1 MKIKSFIICLIFLSI
16 SNLIYAQKKYTLQ
29 SPDKRTNVSIT
40 IGNDF
45 LTYSVIQDDVIII
58 NDSPITMELS
68 DGKILGAN
76 PVVRNYD
83 SHTIDK
89 LIKAEFY
96 KKEYIEDY
104 YNELT
109 IRFKGSYN
117 VEFRAYNDGV
127 AYRFRTAFPKQIT
140 IVREGVNY
148 NFDDDYTAHI
158 PYVNERRS
166 ELDFLQKQFF
176 NSFENQYTITP
187 ISKMESDRI
196 AFMPVMVSLKNG
208 KKVVITESDLE
219 DYPGTYLRK
228 NNIENSLAGIHA
240 PYPKT
245 EVQGGHNMLQYV
257 VKENE
262 NFIAR
267 VQGTRSFPWRC
278 MIISSEDKELLN
290 NDMIYRLA
298 SPSRVEDVSWVVPGK
313 VAWEWWNAW
322 NIKGVDFESGVN
334 NDTYKH
340 YIDFASEYGI
350 EYVILDEGWAVNKK
364 ADLFDVV
371 PEIDIIELVE
381 YADSKGVGIVLW
393 AGYVAMDRD
402 MEEVCKYYSEIGVKG
417 FKVDF
422 MDRDDQKAV
431 DFYYRMAEYAAKYH
445 LIVDFHGAY
454 KPTGLNRTFPNVLN
468 FEGVFGLEQVK
479 WGQDID
485 LVTYETTIPYI
496 RMLAG
501 PMDYTQGAMRNA
513 NQGNY
518 RAVWSEP
525 MSQGTRCRQLA
536 EYVIFESPFNML
548 CDSPSNYR
556 DEDECTNFIA
566 EIPTIWDETIALD
579 GKVGEYTIIARR
591 SGDRW
596 YIGGITNWEERE
608 IEIDLSELELKN
620 KHGIEFR
627 DGVNA
632 NKIASDYV
640 KNNITIDNN
649 VYKAKMKKGGGF
661 VIIL

>member
-1 MKIKSFIICLIFLSI
+1 MKIKSFIICLIILSI
-16 SNLIYAQKKYTLQ
+16 SNLISAQKKYTLQ

-45 LTYSVIQDDVIII
+45 LKYSVAQDDVVII

-83 SHTIDK
+83 SKTVDK

-96 KKEYIEDY
+96 KKEYVEDY

-109 IRFKGSYN
+109 LRFKGSYN

-127 AYRFRTAFPKQIT
+127 AYRFCTVFPKPIT
-140 IVREGVNY
+140 IVREGVSY
-148 NFDDDYTAHI
+148 NFEEDYTAHI

-176 NSFENQYTITP
+176 NSFENTYTITP
-187 ISKMESDRI
+187 ISKMENDRI
-196 AFMPVMVSLKNG
+196 AFMPVMVSLKDG
-208 KKVVITESDLE
+208 KKVVITESDME
-219 DYPGTYLRK
+219 DYPGTFLRK
-228 NNIENSLAGIHA
+228 NNVDNSLAGIHA

-290 NDMIYRLA
+290 NDMVYRLA
-298 SPSRVEDVSWVVPGK
+298 SPSRVEDASWIVPGK

-393 AGYVAMDRD
+393 AGYLAMDRD

-431 DFYYRMAEYAAKYH
+431 NFYYRMAEYAAKYH

-485 LVTYETTIPYI
+485 LVTYETTIPFI

-513 NQGNY
+513 NKDNY
-518 RAVWSEP
+518 KAVWSEP

-556 DEDECTNFIA
+556 DEEECTDFIA
-566 EIPTIWDETIALD
+566 DIPTIWDETIALD
-579 GKVGEYTIIARR
+579 GKVGEYTVIARR

-596 YIGGITNWEERE
+596 YVGGITNWEERE

-620 KHGIEFR
+620 TQAIEFR

-632 NKIASDYV
+632 NKIASDYS
-640 KNNITIDNN
+640 KNNITIENN
-649 VYKAKMKKGGGF
+649 IYKAQMKKGGGF
-661 VIIL
+661 VLIL

>member
-1 MKIKSFIICLIFLSI
+1 MKIKSFIICLIILSI

-40 IGNDF
+40 IGNEF
-45 LTYSVIQDDVIII
+45 LTYSVTQDDVVII

-76 PVVRNYD
+76 PIVRNYD
-83 SHTIDK
+83 SKSVDK

-109 IRFKGSYN
+109 IRFKGNYN

-127 AYRFRTAFPKQIT
+127 AYRFCTVFPKQIT
-140 IVREGVNY
+140 IVREGVFY
-148 NFDDDYTAHI
+148 NFEEDYTAHI
-158 PYVNERRS
+158 PYVNKKRS
-166 ELDFLQKQFF
+166 ELDFFQKQLF
-176 NSFENQYTITP
+176 NSFENTYTITP
-187 ISKMESDRI
+187 ISKMENDRI
-196 AFMPVMVSLKNG
+196 AFMPIMVSLKNG

-219 DYPGTYLRK
+219 DYPGTFLRK

-257 VKENE
+257 VKEHE

-290 NDMIYRLA
+290 NDMVYRLA
-298 SPSRVEDVSWVVPGK
+298 SPSRIEDASWIVPGK

-422 MDRDDQKAV
+422 MDRDDQKTV
-431 DFYYRMAEYAAKYH
+431 NFYYKMAEYAAKYH

-468 FEGVFGLEQVK
+468 FEGVFGLEQTK
-479 WGQDID
+479 WGQNID
-485 LVTYETTIPYI
+485 LVTYETTIPFI

-513 NQGNY
+513 NKDNY
-518 RAVWSEP
+518 KAVWSEP

-556 DEDECTNFIA
+556 DEEECTDFIA
-566 EIPTIWDETIALD
+566 DIPTIWDETIALD
-579 GKVGEYTIIARR
+579 GKVGEYTVIARR

-596 YIGGITNWEERE
+596 YVGGITNWEERE

-620 KHGIEFR
+620 TYAIEFR

-632 NKIASDYV
+632 NKIASDYA

-649 VYKAKMKKGGGF
+649 IYKAKMKKGGGF
-661 VIIL
+661 VLIL

>member
-1 MKIKSFIICLIFLSI
+1 MKIKSFIICLIILSI
-16 SNLIYAQKKYTLQ
+16 SNLISAQKKYTLQ

-45 LTYSVIQDDVIII
+45 LKYSVTQDDVVII

-83 SHTIDK
+83 SKTVDK

-96 KKEYIEDY
+96 KKEYVEDY

-109 IRFKGSYN
+109 LRFKGSYN

-127 AYRFRTAFPKQIT
+127 AYRFCTVFPKPIT
-140 IVREGVNY
+140 IVREGVSY
-148 NFDDDYTAHI
+148 NFEEDYTAHI

-176 NSFENQYTITP
+176 NSFENTYTITP
-187 ISKMESDRI
+187 ISKMENDRI
-196 AFMPVMVSLKNG
+196 AFMPVMVSLKDG

-219 DYPGTYLRK
+219 DYPGTFLRK
-228 NNIENSLAGIHA
+228 NNVDNSLAGIHA

-290 NDMIYRLA
+290 NDMVYRLA
-298 SPSRVEDVSWVVPGK
+298 SPSRVEDISWIVPGK

-393 AGYVAMDRD
+393 AGYLAMDRD

-431 DFYYRMAEYAAKYH
+431 NFYYRMAEYAAKYH

-479 WGQDID
+479 WEQDID
-485 LVTYETTIPYI
+485 LVTYETTIPFI

-513 NQGNY
+513 NKDNY
-518 RAVWSEP
+518 KAVWSEP

-556 DEDECTNFIA
+556 DEEECTDFIA
-566 EIPTIWDETIALD
+566 DIPTIWDETIALD
-579 GKVGEYTIIARR
+579 GKVGEYTVIARR

-596 YIGGITNWEERE
+596 YVGGITNWEERE

-620 KHGIEFR
+620 TQAIEFR

-632 NKIASDYV
+632 NKIASDYS
-640 KNNITIDNN
+640 KNNITIENN
-649 VYKAKMKKGGGF
+649 IYKAQMKKGGGF
-661 VIIL
+661 VLIL

>member
-1 MKIKSFIICLIFLSI
+1 MKIKSFIICLIILSI
-16 SNLIYAQKKYTLQ
+16 SNLINAQKKYTLQ

-45 LTYSVIQDDVIII
+45 LTYSVTQDDVIII
-58 NDSPITMELS
+58 NDSPITMELI

-76 PVVRNYD
+76 PIVRNYD
-83 SHTIDK
+83 SKTVDK

-104 YNELT
+104 YNELV

-127 AYRFRTAFPKQIT
+127 AYRFCTVFPKPIT
-140 IVREGVNY
+140 IVREGVFY
-148 NFDDDYTAHI
+148 NFEEDYTAHI
-158 PYVNERRS
+158 PYVNEKRS
-166 ELDFLQKQFF
+166 ELDFFQKQLF
-176 NSFENQYTITP
+176 NSFENQYTINP
-187 ISKMESDRI
+187 ISKMENDRI
-196 AFMPVMVSLKNG
+196 AFMPVMVSLKDG

-219 DYPGTYLRK
+219 DYPGTFLRK
-228 NNIENSLAGIHA
+228 NNIDYSLTGIHA

-257 VKENE
+257 VKEHE

-290 NDMIYRLA
+290 NDMVYRLA
-298 SPSRVEDVSWVVPGK
+298 SPSRVEDVSWIVPGK

-371 PEIDIIELVE
+371 PEIDIVELVE

-393 AGYVAMDRD
+393 AGYLAMDRD
-402 MEEVCKYYSEIGVKG
+402 MDEVCKYYSEIGVKG

-431 DFYYRMAEYAAKYH
+431 NFYYRMAEYAAKYH

-468 FEGVFGLEQVK
+468 FEGVFGLEQAK

-485 LVTYETTIPYI
+485 LVTYETTIPFI

-513 NQGNY
+513 NKDNY

-556 DEDECTNFIA
+556 AEEECTNFIA
-566 EIPTIWDETIALD
+566 DIPTIWDETIALD
-579 GKVGEYTIIARR
+579 GEVGEYTVIARR

-596 YIGGITNWEERE
+596 YVGGITNWDERE

-620 KHGIEFR
+620 TQAIEFR

-649 VYKAKMKKGGGF
+649 IYKAKMKKGGGF

>member
-1 MKIKSFIICLIFLSI
+1 MKIKSFIICLIILSI

-45 LTYSVIQDDVIII
+45 LKYSVTQDDVIII
-58 NDSPITMELS
+58 NDSPITMELI

-76 PVVRNYD
+76 PIVRNYD
-83 SHTIDK
+83 SKTVDK

-104 YNELT
+104 YNELV
-109 IRFKGSYN
+109 IRFKGNYN

-127 AYRFRTAFPKQIT
+127 AYRFCTVFPKQIT
-140 IVREGVNY
+140 IVREGVFY
-148 NFDDDYTAHI
+148 NFEEDYTAHI
-158 PYVNERRS
+158 PYVNKKRS
-166 ELDFLQKQFF
+166 ELDFFQKQLF
-176 NSFENQYTITP
+176 NSFENTYTITP
-187 ISKMESDRI
+187 ISKMENDRI
-196 AFMPVMVSLKNG
+196 AFMPIMVSLKNG

-219 DYPGTYLRK
+219 DYPGTFLRK

-257 VKENE
+257 VKEHE

-290 NDMIYRLA
+290 NDMVYRLA
-298 SPSRVEDVSWVVPGK
+298 SPSRIEDASWIVPGK

-393 AGYVAMDRD
+393 AGYVAMERD

-431 DFYYRMAEYAAKYH
+431 NFYYRMAEYAAKYH

-479 WGQDID
+479 WGQNID
-485 LVTYETTIPYI
+485 LVTYETTIPFI

-513 NQGNY
+513 NKDNY
-518 RAVWSEP
+518 KAVWSEP

-556 DEDECTNFIA
+556 DDEECTDFIA
-566 EIPTIWDETIALD
+566 DIPTIWDETIALD
-579 GKVGEYTIIARR
+579 GKVGEYTVIARR

-596 YIGGITNWEERE
+596 YVGGITNWDERE

-620 KHGIEFR
+620 THAIEFR

-632 NKIASDYV
+632 NKIASDYA

-649 VYKAKMKKGGGF
+649 IYKAKMKKGGGF
-661 VIIL
+661 VLIL